1 MFTKV
6 RSRKNTD
13 FNDNVDFFSF
23 LNDNDNANDNDDEND
38 DDNDNLNVN

>member
-6 RSRKNTD
+6 RSQKNTD

-23 LNDNDNANDNDDEND
+23 LNDNVNPNDNDDEND
-38 DDNDNLNVN
+38 DDNVNPNVN